1 MVYNSMKTKLLNNIQ
16 IVNTGRVE
24 HIQTPLSEITYSLKP
39 DESYSAP
46 NLGRIYSVH
55 VKLGC
60 KQLISR
66 EEVLSHAD
74 AVLEATKT
82 RVGHAIAEEVY
93 GELRRELIQLLVE
106 LKASGSHYSNPAY
119 KRVERMLE
127 MISYD

>member
-1 MVYNSMKTKLLNNIQ
+1 MKTKMLNNIQ

-66 EEVLSHAD
+66 EEVLSHGN

-93 GELRRELIQLLVE
+93 GELRRELIYLLTE
-106 LKASGSHYSNPAY
+106 LRDSGYCYNTPGYH
-119 KRVERMLE
+119 RVEKMLE